1 MLNELL
7 GPLSPRQAV
16 SPLLPRIFYWFSRSP
31 GVPGISPPN
40 PPRSSSPPRPHRP
53 PSGGGGGGMEAGVE
67 EFAIGVVISAKT
79 TLGEEFEG
87 QIVAFDRPSNLL
99 VIHILPKSLLSQE
112 GVGRAE
118 RGERRNVRVLKA
130 NYIQEFSV
138 VSKGD
143 DPLDPA
149 GCVLDLDAIYAREEA
164 ALRCVNHCD
173 LGLICRFGLA
183 YGANQLSMCAI
194 NPLLLKLCFPVGPGS
209 FSWQAEI
216 EAERIGVGVTPE
228 AQSIFDA
235 LSKTLPVQWDKTDIV
250 VMKEVRVRSPYLPEN
265 VSGGTAAANE
275 RVKKVIDF
283 ERKRLN
289 ARVPGQFS

>member
-1 MLNELL
+1 MET
-7 GPLSPRQAV
+7 
-16 SPLLPRIFYWFSRSP
+16 
-31 GVPGISPPN
+31 
-40 PPRSSSPPRPHRP
+40 
-53 PSGGGGGGMEAGVE
+53 GGE
-67 EFAIGVVISAKT
+67 EFAIGVVLSAKT

-99 VIHILPKSLLSQE
+99 VIQE

-118 RGERRNVRVLKA
+118 SGERRNVRVLKA
-130 NYIQEFSV
+130 NYIREFSV
-138 VSKGD
+138 LSKGD

-149 GCVLDLDAIYAREEA
+149 GCMLDLNSIYAREDA
-164 ALRCVNHCD
+164 ALR
-173 LGLICRFGLA
+173 
-183 YGANQLSMCAI
+183 
-194 NPLLLKLCFPVGPGS
+194 
-209 FSWQAEI
+209 QAEI

-265 VSGGTAAANE
+265 VNGGTAAANE

-283 ERKRLN
+283 ERKRLHSR
-289 ARVPGQFS
+289 APGQFS

>member
-1 MLNELL
+1 
-7 GPLSPRQAV
+7 
-16 SPLLPRIFYWFSRSP
+16 
-31 GVPGISPPN
+31 
-40 PPRSSSPPRPHRP
+40 
-53 PSGGGGGGMEAGVE
+53 MEAGGE

-87 QIVAFDRPSNLL
+87 QIVSFDRPSNLL
-99 VIHILPKSLLSQE
+99 E
-112 GVGRAE
+112 GVGKAG

-130 NYIQEFSV
+130 NYIKEFSV
-138 VSKGD
+138 VSTGE

-149 GCVLDLDAIYAREEA
+149 GCVLDLAAIHAREEA
-164 ALRCVNHCD
+164 ALR
-173 LGLICRFGLA
+173 
-183 YGANQLSMCAI
+183 
-194 NPLLLKLCFPVGPGS
+194 
-209 FSWQAEI
+209 QAEM

-265 VSGGTAAANE
+265 VSGGTSAANE
-275 RVKKVIDF
+275 RVKKVVDF
-283 ERKRLN
+283 ERKRLQ

>member
-1 MLNELL
+1 
-7 GPLSPRQAV
+7 
-16 SPLLPRIFYWFSRSP
+16 
-31 GVPGISPPN
+31 
-40 PPRSSSPPRPHRP
+40 
-53 PSGGGGGGMEAGVE
+53 MEAGGE

-99 VIHILPKSLLSQE
+99 VIHILPKSLMLLTRISISQE

-130 NYIQEFSV
+130 NYIREFSV

-149 GCVLDLDAIYAREEA
+149 GCMLDLNAIYAREDA
-164 ALRCVNHCD
+164 ALR
-173 LGLICRFGLA
+173 
-183 YGANQLSMCAI
+183 
-194 NPLLLKLCFPVGPGS
+194 
-209 FSWQAEI
+209 QAEI

-283 ERKRLN
+283 ERKRLHS
-289 ARVPGQFS
+289 RVPGQFS

>member
-1 MLNELL
+1 
-7 GPLSPRQAV
+7 
-16 SPLLPRIFYWFSRSP
+16 
-31 GVPGISPPN
+31 
-40 PPRSSSPPRPHRP
+40 
-53 PSGGGGGGMEAGVE
+53 
-67 EFAIGVVISAKT
+67 
-79 TLGEEFEG
+79 
-87 QIVAFDRPSNLL
+87 
-99 VIHILPKSLLSQE
+99 E

-130 NYIQEFSV
+130 NYIREFSV

-149 GCVLDLDAIYAREEA
+149 SCMLDLNSIYAREDA
-164 ALRCVNHCD
+164 ALR
-173 LGLICRFGLA
+173 
-183 YGANQLSMCAI
+183 
-194 NPLLLKLCFPVGPGS
+194 
-209 FSWQAEI
+209 QAEI

-265 VSGGTAAANE
+265 VNGGTAAANE

-283 ERKRLN
+283 ERKRLHS
-289 ARVPGQFS
+289 RFSYSHRCAKICHFYKNILDPNKFNQRGRNRN

>member
-1 MLNELL
+1 MET
-7 GPLSPRQAV
+7 
-16 SPLLPRIFYWFSRSP
+16 
-31 GVPGISPPN
+31 
-40 PPRSSSPPRPHRP
+40 
-53 PSGGGGGGMEAGVE
+53 GGE

-99 VIHILPKSLLSQE
+99 VIQE

-118 RGERRNVRVLKA
+118 SGERRNVRVLKA
-130 NYIQEFSV
+130 NYIREFSV

-143 DPLDPA
+143 DPLDPP
-149 GCVLDLDAIYAREEA
+149 GCMLDLDAIYAREEA
-164 ALRCVNHCD
+164 ALR
-173 LGLICRFGLA
+173 
-183 YGANQLSMCAI
+183 
-194 NPLLLKLCFPVGPGS
+194 
-209 FSWQAEI
+209 QAEI

-235 LSKTLPVQWDKTDIV
+235 LSKTLPVQWDKTDII

-283 ERKRLN
+283 ERKRLH

>member
-1 MLNELL
+1 
-7 GPLSPRQAV
+7 
-16 SPLLPRIFYWFSRSP
+16 
-31 GVPGISPPN
+31 
-40 PPRSSSPPRPHRP
+40 
-53 PSGGGGGGMEAGVE
+53 MEAGGE

-99 VIHILPKSLLSQE
+99 VIHILPKSLVFRAPIWLFILRELSQE

-118 RGERRNVRVLKA
+118 RGERRNVRVLNA
-130 NYIQEFSV
+130 NYIREFSV

-149 GCVLDLDAIYAREEA
+149 GCTLDLDAIYAREEA
-164 ALRCVNHCD
+164 ALR
-173 LGLICRFGLA
+173 
-183 YGANQLSMCAI
+183 
-194 NPLLLKLCFPVGPGS
+194 
-209 FSWQAEI
+209 QAEI

-235 LSKTLPVQWDKTDIV
+235 LSKTLPVQWDKTDII
-250 VMKEVRVRSPYLPEN
+250 VMKEVRVRSPYMPEN

-283 ERKRLN
+283 ERKRLH